1 MHGNMDMRIRSARS
15 SRSSAAWPAD
25 VRAYI
30 VLVEGAAVLV
40 PLGRL
45 MSPGSACWGLHPVA
59 RVSGVVLLAL
69 RGPCFGH
76 ALALR
81 SHIGPRPRWLSGA
94 LFAGGGSIARLF
106 AQLLV

>member
-45 MSPGSACWGLHPVA
+45 MSPGSAFPPSSGLTHGECLDA
-59 RVSGVVLLAL
+59 GGFANVLAEL
-69 RGPCFGH
+69 RG
-76 ALALR
+76 LAK
-81 SHIGPRPRWLSGA
+81 
-94 LFAGGGSIARLF
+94 
-106 AQLLV
+106 